1 METLKI
7 KGLVHNGEVNL
18 EAENKLILL
27 DFFKDSLT
35 VIDIILQTHKGIKL
49 DITMDSE
56 ESILDVAINDV
67 IKNIKG
73 EFKPYPY
80 QTDMAIDV
88 NLFVEY
94 KDSLIKYLNYGD
106 VETKDDFIRLDIT
119 NKTGGFKDVVTF
131 IYNNFIKFITELMIE
146 LIPNAS
152 KNYQRIN
159 LYRMELVNDFFTSE
173 REKDL
178 YTNLFN
184 FYDSIV
190 HKEYKHIKVVD
201 AKTHKLLG
209 ERK

>member
-49 DITMDSE
+49 DITMDSS

-94 KDSLIKYLNYGD
+94 KDSLIKYLNYSD

-146 LIPNAS
+146 LIPNVS

>member
-7 KGLVHNGEVNL
+7 KGLIHNGVVNL
-18 EAENKLILL
+18 ESDNKLIVL

-49 DITMDSE
+49 DVKFGSE

-73 EFKPYPY
+73 EYIPYPY
-80 QTDMAIDV
+80 KSDLAIDV
-88 NLFVEY
+88 NLFVDK
-94 KDSLIKYLNYGD
+94 KDDLVTYLNYD
-106 VETKDDFIRLDIT
+106 AVNTNEDFIRLDIVD
-119 NKTGGFKDVVTF
+119 NKNNFNDVVLF
-131 IYNNFIKFITELMIE
+131 VYNNFVNIVSELMIE
-146 LIPNAS
+146 LIPDV
-152 KNYQRIN
+152 KENYQRIN

-173 REKDL
+173 REKDF

-190 HKEYKHIKVVD
+190 HKQYKHIKVTD
-201 AKTHKLLG
+201 AQTHKLLG

>member
-1 METLKI
+1 MEKLKI

-49 DITMDSE
+49 DIKMGSE

-73 EFKPYPY
+73 EFKPYSY

-88 NLFVEY
+88 NLFIEH
-94 KDSLIKYLNYGD
+94 KDSLIKYLNYDD
-106 VETKDDFIRLDIT
+106 VETKDDFIRVDIT
-119 NKTGGFKDVVTF
+119 NKSGGFKDVVTF
-131 IYNNFIKFITELMIE
+131 IYNNFVKFITELMIE
-146 LIPNAS
+146 LIPNVS

-190 HKEYKHIKVVD
+190 HKEYKHVKVVD

>member
-49 DITMDSE
+49 DITMGSE

-80 QTDMAIDV
+80 HTDMAIDV

-131 IYNNFIKFITELMIE
+131 IYNNFIKFITELMVE
-146 LIPNAS
+146 LIPNVS

-173 REKDL
+173 REKEL